1 METSF
6 IIEKKIVALC
16 FNPNK
21 DTVFLLY
28 PDLSQNNYST
38 TNLLLTEEDPYR
50 NIILKRFK
58 LLEKHECNI
67 INTNFRQLPKDTYEG
82 YSLYFWELTDK
93 LFVVYPFGYILI
105 YDYTSSQ
112 LIIHFQCH
120 GQKTYVIRNIVG
132 SPMDNSFFISAENM
146 HNIYHI
152 DYSALMNDEKKNSV
166 YTKLVLP

>member
-58 LLEKHECNI
+58 LLE
-67 INTNFRQLPKDTYEG
+67 NTNA
-82 YSLYFWELTDK
+82 
-93 LFVVYPFGYILI
+93 I
-105 YDYTSSQ
+105 
-112 LIIHFQCH
+112 
-120 GQKTYVIRNIVG
+120 
-132 SPMDNSFFISAENM
+132 
-146 HNIYHI
+146 
-152 DYSALMNDEKKNSV
+152 
-166 YTKLVLP
+166 